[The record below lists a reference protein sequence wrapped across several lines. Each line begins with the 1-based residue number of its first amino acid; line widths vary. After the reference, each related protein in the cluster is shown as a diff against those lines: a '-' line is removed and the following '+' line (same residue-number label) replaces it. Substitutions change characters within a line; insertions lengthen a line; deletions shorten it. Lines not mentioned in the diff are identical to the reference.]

1 MGVLGMR
8 LPIQD
13 CTIVI
18 MGATGDLAK
27 RKLIPALYKLLVD
40 GLLQNYVFVGTG
52 REDTTVENIFAGA
65 SRFVDHA
72 DPALWKQFQQ
82 NFRYVRLSFY
92 EPSDYVA
99 LKLLLEHEEAARG
112 LSGNRLFYLATMP
125 EHFSVITQSL
135 ADHGIV
141 HHNTPGAVCEGK
153 LCPWQ
158 RVVYEKPFGCN
169 LESAK
174 EINQKIAEVF
184 SEQQA
189 FRIDHYLG
197 KELVANI
204 AVIRFANTVFEPLWN
219 NLYIESVQIVLKE
232 KVGIE
237 QRGAFYDQYGALKDV
252 VQNHMLQLVA
262 LIGMEL
268 PQSLDG
274 EFIRDAKVALL
285 KKTSIIDA
293 LYAQYEGYQEEQN
306 VAPHSR
312 RETFTALKLAI
323 DNDRWRGVPFFLKT
337 GKALDEKSTS
347 IHITFRKSPH
357 LRTEYGFESNIL
369 TITIEPD
376 DGFSLK
382 LNGKM
387 PGKSEQTTPVHMKFC
402 HSCLFGPNTT
412 QAYEVLLFDA
422 LQGDQSVFVR
432 FDEIEESWKIVEAL
446 GSNEGKLYTYVRGS
460 AGPVELGDWSAKH
473 SLVWER

>member
-1 MGVLGMR
+1 MR
-8 LPIQD
+8 LPLPD
-13 CTIVI
+13 CTIVL
-18 MGATGDLAK
+18 MGATGDLTK
-27 RKLIPALYKLLVD
+27 RKLIPALYKLLAD
-40 GLLQNYVFVGTG
+40 GLLQKYVFVGTG
-52 REDTTVENIFAGA
+52 LESTTVEQIFESAQK
-65 SRFVDHA
+65 FVGHV
-72 DPALWKQFQQ
+72 DPALWLQFKN
-82 NFRYVRLSFY
+82 NFRYIPVSFY
-92 EPSDYVA
+92 DQHDYVA
-99 LKLLLEHEEAARG
+99 LKDLIEKEEASRG
-112 LSGNRLFYLATMP
+112 LVGNRLFFLATMP
-125 EHFSVITQSL
+125 EHFEVITQSL

-141 HHNTPGAVCEGK
+141 HRNTPGDPCGDAP
-153 LCPWQ
+153 CPWQ
-158 RVVYEKPFGCN
+158 RVVYEKPFGRD

-174 EINQKIAEVF
+174 KINLKIAEIF

-219 NLYIESVQIVLKE
+219 NLFIESVQIVLKE

-237 QRGAFYDQYGALKDV
+237 QRGAFYDQYGVLKDV

-262 LIGMEL
+262 LVAMEL
-268 PQSLDG
+268 PQQLNG

-285 KKTSIIDA
+285 KKVSIIDA
-293 LYAQYEGYQEEQN
+293 LFAQYNGYAQEPH
-306 VAPHSR
+306 VAKDSK

-357 LRTEYGFESNIL
+357 LRSEYGFESNVL

-382 LNGKM
+382 LNGKL

-402 HSCLFGPNTT
+402 HSCLFGPNTAE
-412 QAYEVLLFDA
+412 AYEVLILDA
-422 LQGDQSVFVR
+422 LAGDQSVFVR
-432 FDEIEESWKIVEAL
+432 FDEIEESWKIVDAL
-446 GSNEGKLYTYVRGS
+446 KTWD
-460 AGPVELGDWSAKH
+460 GPVFGYDRNSNGPKELAAWSEKH
-473 SLVWER
+473 CVHWER

>member
-1 MGVLGMR
+1 MR

-27 RKLIPALYKLLVD
+27 RKLIPALYKLLAD
-40 GLLQNYVFVGTG
+40 GLLQKYVFVGTG
-52 REDTTVENIFAGA
+52 REDTTVEQIFEGA
-65 SRFVDHA
+65 SRFVDHV

-82 NFRYVRLSFY
+82 NFYYVRVSFQQ
-92 EPSDYVA
+92 PSDYVA
-99 LKLLLEHEEAARG
+99 LKALIEREEAARG
-112 LSGNRLFYLATMP
+112 LGGNRLFYLATMP
-125 EHFSVITQSL
+125 EHFSAITQSL
-135 ADHGIV
+135 ADHKIV

-153 LCPWQ
+153 ACPWQ

-169 LESAK
+169 LESAQ
-174 EINQKIAEVF
+174 EINRKIAEVF

-268 PQSLDG
+268 PQSLEG
-274 EFIRDAKVALL
+274 ECIRDAKVALL

-293 LYAQYEGYQEEQN
+293 LFAQYEGYWQEAA
-306 VAPHSR
+306 VAENSR
-312 RETFTALKLAI
+312 TETFAALKLAI

-357 LRTEYGFESNIL
+357 LRQEYVCESNVL

-402 HSCLFGPNTT
+402 HSCLFGPNTA

-446 GSNEGKLYTYVRGS
+446 GKNEGKLCSYVRGTS
-460 AGPVELGDWSAKH
+460 GPQELEEWAEGH
-473 SLVWER
+473 NVRWER